1 MHEIGI
7 VNGILKTVIDTAR
20 EAGASRV
27 VSVKLRIGDMCEVV
41 PETLDFA
48 WEVFREDD
56 PLTGESELEV
66 EDVHPR
72 SRCLACG
79 HEFDHDR
86 FHLRC
91 PACGSMQTRL
101 LQGRELD
108 IVSMEVE
115 TDDDFQL
122 GT

>member
-41 PETLDFA
+41 PESLDFA

-79 HEFDHDR
+79 DEFDHDR

-91 PACGSMQTRL
+91 PACGSLQTRL

>member
-7 VNGILKTVIDTAR
+7 VNGILKTEIDTAR

-41 PETLDFA
+41 PESLDFA

-86 FHLRC
+86 FHQRC
-91 PACGSMQTRL
+91 PACGSPQTRL

>member
-41 PETLDFA
+41 PESLDFA

-86 FHLRC
+86 FHLRL
-91 PACGSMQTRL
+91 SL
-101 LQGRELD
+101 
-108 IVSMEVE
+108 IHI
-115 TDDDFQL
+115 
-122 GT
+122 